1 MLWPVL
7 DEILD
12 LNDSERLI
20 NAHFVELEQ
29 FQFFW
34 GVVVDQ
40 DAQLVKLVERVA
52 FLSFGALIESLNVPS
67 SNGHRGHIVSFLL
80 KINVLDAWQVRK

>member
-7 DEILD
+7 DEILV
-12 LNDSERLI
+12 LNHSERLI
-20 NAHFVELEQ
+20 NIHFVELEQ

-40 DAQLVKLVERVA
+40 DAQFVKLVERVA
-52 FLSFGALIESLNVPS
+52 FLSLGALIQSLYVPS
-67 SNGHRGHIVSFLL
+67 SDRHCCHIVSFLL